1 MLGGIEML
9 GLINTIV
16 LLWVAQRLD
25 APTWVVHLLIFGLAS
40 VITSFV
46 HGLMIGIRRAKIRKE
61 IIDGRRKCA
70 ERDSTTGNRQ

>member
-1 MLGGIEML
+1 MLGI
-9 GLINTIV
+9 INTIV

>member
-9 GLINTIV
+9 GIINTIV
-16 LLWVAQRLD
+16 LLWVAQRLE

-46 HGLMIGIRRAKIRKE
+46 HGLMIGFRRAKIRKE
-61 IIDGRRKCA
+61 IIDGRRKRT
-70 ERDSTTGNRQ
+70 ERDSTTENR

>member
-1 MLGGIEML
+1 ML

-16 LLWVAQRLD
+16 LLWVAQRLE

-46 HGLMIGIRRAKIRKE
+46 HGLMIGFRRAKARKE
-61 IIDGRRKCA
+61 IINGRRKRT
-70 ERDSTTGNRQ
+70 ERDSTTENR

>member
-1 MLGGIEML
+1 MLGI
-9 GLINTIV
+9 INTIV
-16 LLWVAQRLD
+16 LLWVAQRLE

-61 IIDGRRKCA
+61 IIDGRRKRT
-70 ERDSTTGNRQ
+70 ERDSTTENR